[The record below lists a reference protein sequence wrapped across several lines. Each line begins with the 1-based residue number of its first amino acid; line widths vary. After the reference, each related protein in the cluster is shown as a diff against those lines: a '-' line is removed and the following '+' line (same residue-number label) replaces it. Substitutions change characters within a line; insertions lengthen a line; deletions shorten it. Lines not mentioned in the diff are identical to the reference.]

1 MKISN
6 ILPVLHIRSIYL
18 TRRLAICAKNN
29 EELGRFVKDL
39 PYRWRDTARELREM
53 RRNAD

>member
-1 MKISN
+1 MRISN
-6 ILPVLHIRSIYL
+6 IRPVLYIRSIYF

-29 EELGRFVKDL
+29 EELRRFVMDL